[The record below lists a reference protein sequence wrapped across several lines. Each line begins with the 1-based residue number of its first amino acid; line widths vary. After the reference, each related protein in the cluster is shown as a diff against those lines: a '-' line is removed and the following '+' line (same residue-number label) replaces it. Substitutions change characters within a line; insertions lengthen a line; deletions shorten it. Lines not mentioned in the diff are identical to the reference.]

1 MKRVANQTR
10 RNLSSA
16 RREARRGLLREVR
29 RKEPIPDKLYFRIG
43 EVARLTGVQP
53 YILRYWE
60 SEFPLLQP
68 KKSGTGQRLYR
79 KRDIEIIFKVKE
91 LLYDLRYTIAGA
103 RRRLQEETEPANL
116 LEQVRRI
123 REGLEALGTL
133 LDRS

>member
-1 MKRVANQTR
+1 VANQTR
-10 RNLSSA
+10 RNVSSA

-91 LLYDLRYTIAGA
+91 LLYRDGANGSPRAGSTNPGGTGGPWNA
-103 RRRLQEETEPANL
+103 FGSIITPLQVGA
-116 LEQVRRI
+116 
-123 REGLEALGTL
+123 
-133 LDRS
+133 

>member
-10 RNLSSA
+10 RNVSSA
-16 RREARRGLLREVR
+16 RREVRRGLVREAR

-43 EVARLTGVQP
+43 EVARLTGIQP

-79 KRDIEIIFKVKE
+79 KRDIEIILKVKE

-103 RRRLQEETEPANL
+103 RRRLQEEMEPADL

-123 REGLEALGTL
+123 REGLEALRKS